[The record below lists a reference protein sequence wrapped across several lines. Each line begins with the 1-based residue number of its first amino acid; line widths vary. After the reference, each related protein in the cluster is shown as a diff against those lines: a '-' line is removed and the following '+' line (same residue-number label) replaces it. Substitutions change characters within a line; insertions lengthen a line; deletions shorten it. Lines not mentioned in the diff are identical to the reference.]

1 MVYLL
6 RQGMSDNNSETSTT
20 TNDFDRQVKCLIGLI
35 ESYSSKA
42 VNYLS
47 NGDLK
52 TALACTR
59 NARGFV
65 DMLEELTNEP
75 VYGIVK
81 VA

>member
-1 MVYLL
+1 
-6 RQGMSDNNSETSTT
+6 MSDNNSETSTT
-20 TNDFDRQVKCLIGLI
+20 TNDFDLEVTCLLELI
-35 ESYSSKA
+35 NRFSTKA
-42 VNYLS
+42 VKHFNS
-47 NGDLK
+47 GDLK
-52 TALACTR
+52 KALACTR